1 MRQAPVLRQKDVQM
15 GVAIDSLRPPSAGLQ
30 RNQWCTFSFLLQQ
43 WCCTIKVDTGNS
55 KSQYIEKEKQE
66 ARRDGS
72 ESRVDRLEELEPYD
86 AGNMTLS
93 LGADL
98 GSYFIQ
104 PDWKYMEN
112 YMQSIIKNAELDL
125 RAIQTI
131 F

>member
-30 RNQWCTFSFLLQQ
+30 RNQWCTFSFLPQQ
-43 WCCTIKVDTGNS
+43 WCCTIKVDSGSS

-93 LGADL
+93 LGGDL

>member
-1 MRQAPVLRQKDVQM
+1 M
-15 GVAIDSLRPPSAGLQ
+15 GVAVDGLCPPSADLR
-30 RNQWCTFSFLLQQ
+30 RNQWCTFSFLPQQ

-86 AGNMTLS
+86 AGNMALS
-93 LGADL
+93 LGGDL
-98 GSYFIQ
+98 GSCFIQ

>member
-30 RNQWCTFSFLLQQ
+30 RNQWCTFSFLPQQ

-86 AGNMTLS
+86 AGNMALS
-93 LGADL
+93 LGGDL
-98 GSYFIQ
+98 GSCFIQ
-104 PDWKYMEN
+104 PDRKYMEN
-112 YMQSIIKNAELDL
+112 DMQSIMNAELDL

>member
-1 MRQAPVLRQKDVQM
+1 M
-15 GVAIDSLRPPSAGLQ
+15 GVAVDGLCPPSADLR
-30 RNQWCTFSFLLQQ
+30 RNQWCTFSFLPQQ

-72 ESRVDRLEELEPYD
+72 ESRVNRLEELEPYD
-86 AGNMTLS
+86 AGNMALS
-93 LGADL
+93 LGGDL
-98 GSYFIQ
+98 GSCFIQ
-104 PDWKYMEN
+104 PDRKYMEN
-112 YMQSIIKNAELDL
+112 DMQSIMNAELDL